1 MVMNPISALR
11 GTVLPI
17 SNVLAGVVVVFGIAM
32 LVPAAMAIVDGDSGQ
47 RAFVQ
52 SAFAIFVLGGIWWLA
67 TRRYRRELRIRDG
80 ILLVTLSWIFMP
92 ALAALP
98 LELGI
103 PGLSFTDAYFEAVSG
118 LTTTGSTVLSD
129 LDHLAA
135 SLNFWRHLLHWIG
148 GMGIIVLAVAI
159 LPLLGVG
166 GMQLFRA
173 ETPGPMKDSKLT
185 PRIAHTA
192 KALWY
197 VYAGITLA
205 CVIALR
211 FAGMSWFD
219 AVCHAFSAM
228 SLGGFSTH
236 DQSIG
241 YFDSLRIELVLST
254 FQIVSAM
261 SFATH
266 FLAVRERSLKPYA
279 RDVEAKAMLR
289 ILAVSVVGLAL
300 FLTWKGTY
308 PDFLSALRHASFN
321 IITVATTSGFAT
333 QDYAQW
339 PMFAPLWMLFLS
351 CIIPSAGSTGG
362 GIKMIRAVLLAK
374 QSARELVGILHPNL
388 MRPVKVAQNVVDN
401 SVILAVLGF
410 VFLYFMS
417 VVVLTLILIASG
429 LDLTAA
435 LTATVASINNT
446 GPGLDIVGPTSNYS
460 VLNDFQTWVCT
471 LAMLLGRLEV
481 FTFIVIFT
489 PAFWKK

>member
-1 MVMNPISALR
+1 MKLVSALR

-17 SNVLAGVVVVFGIAM
+17 SNVLAGIVVVFSIAM
-32 LVPAAMAIVDGDSGQ
+32 LVPAAIAQLYDDSGQ
-47 RAFVQ
+47 LAFGE
-52 SAFAIFVLGGIWWLA
+52 SAFGIFVAGGLCWLL
-67 TRRYRRELRIRDG
+67 TRRFRRELKVRDG
-80 ILLVTLSWIFMP
+80 LLLVTLAWVMVP

-98 LELGI
+98 LMLGI
-103 PGLSFTDAYFEAVSG
+103 PDLSFTDAYFEAVSG
-118 LTTTGSTVLSD
+118 LTTTGATVLSD

-135 SLNFWRHLLHWIG
+135 SLNFWRHFLHWIG
-148 GMGIIVLAVAI
+148 GMGIIVLAVAV

-211 FAGMSWFD
+211 LAGMSWFD
-219 AVCHAFSAM
+219 AVCHAFSTM

-236 DQSIG
+236 DASIG
-241 YFDSLRIELVLST
+241 YFDSLRVEMVLST
-254 FQIVSAM
+254 FEIIAAM

-266 FLAVRERSLKPYA
+266 FLAVRERSLAPYK
-279 RDVEAKAMLR
+279 RDTEAKTILK
-289 ILAVSVVGLAL
+289 ILAVSVLGLSL
-300 FLTWKGTY
+300 FLMLKGTY
-308 PDFLSALRHASFN
+308 PDYLTALRHATFN
-321 IITVATTSGFAT
+321 IVTIATTCGYST
-333 QDYAQW
+333 QDYGAW
-339 PMFAPLWMLFLS
+339 PLFAPLWMLFLS

-374 QSARELVGILHPNL
+374 QTARELIGILHPNL
-388 MRPVKVAQNVVDN
+388 MRPVKVAHNVVDN

-417 VVVLTLILIASG
+417 VVMITLVLIASG
-429 LDLTAA
+429 LDLTSA

-446 GPGLDIVGPTSNYS
+446 GPGLGIVGPTSNYS

-481 FTFIVIFT
+481 FTLIVIFT
-489 PAFWKK
+489 PAFWRK

>member
-1 MVMNPISALR
+1 MKSVSALR

-17 SNVLAGVVVVFGIAM
+17 SNVLAGIVVVFSVAM
-32 LVPAAMAIVDGDSGQ
+32 LVPAALAQFEDDSGQ
-47 RAFVQ
+47 GAFGV
-52 SAFAIFVLGGIWWLA
+52 SALGIFVAGCLWWLA
-67 TRRYRRELRIRDG
+67 TRRFRRELKVRDG
-80 ILLVTLSWIFMP
+80 ILLVTLAWVMVP

-98 LELGI
+98 LMLGI

-118 LTTTGSTVLSD
+118 LTTTGSTVLSG

-135 SLNFWRHLLHWIG
+135 SLNFWRHFLHWIG
-148 GMGIIVLAVAI
+148 GMGIIVLAVAV

-205 CVIALR
+205 CVISLKL
-211 FAGMSWFD
+211 AGMSWFD
-219 AVCHAFSAM
+219 AVCHAFSTMA
-228 SLGGFSTH
+228 LGGFSTH
-236 DQSIG
+236 DASVG

-254 FQIVSAM
+254 FEIIAAM

-266 FLAVRERSLKPYA
+266 FLAVRERSLAPYK
-279 RDVEAKAMLR
+279 RDTEAKTILK
-289 ILAVSVVGLAL
+289 ILAVSVLGLAL
-300 FLTWKGTY
+300 FLTVKGTY
-308 PDFLSALRHASFN
+308 PDYFTALRHAAFN
-321 IITVATTSGFAT
+321 IITIATTCGFAT
-333 QDYAQW
+333 QDYASW
-339 PMFAPLWMLFLS
+339 PLFAPLWMLFLS

-374 QSARELVGILHPNL
+374 QTARELTGVLHPNL
-388 MRPVKVAQNVVDN
+388 MRPVKVAQTVVDN

-417 VVVLTLILIASG
+417 VVVLTLVLIASG

-435 LTATVASINNT
+435 LTATVASINNA
-446 GPGLDIVGPTSNYS
+446 GPGLGIVGPTSNYS
-460 VLNDFQTWVCT
+460 VLNDFQTWVCAV
-471 LAMLLGRLEV
+471 AMLLGRLEV
-481 FTFIVIFT
+481 FTLIVIFT
-489 PAFWKK
+489 PAFWRK

>member
-1 MVMNPISALR
+1 MNPISALR

-17 SNVLAGVVVVFGIAM
+17 SNVLAGVVAVFGVAM
-32 LVPAAMAIVDGDSGQ
+32 LVPAAMAIIGDDSGQ
-47 RAFVQ
+47 RAFVD
-52 SAFAIFVLGGIWWLA
+52 SAFAIVLLGGLWWLA

-80 ILLVTLSWIFMP
+80 ILLVSLSWILVP

-98 LELGI
+98 LMIGI
-103 PGLSFTDAYFEAVSG
+103 PGLSFTDAYFESVSG
-118 LTTTGSTVLSD
+118 LTTTGATVLNG
-129 LDHLAA
+129 LDQLAA

-205 CVIALR
+205 CVLALHI
-211 FAGMSWFD
+211 AGMSWFD
-219 AVCHAFSAM
+219 AICHAFSAM

-236 DQSIG
+236 NQSIG
-241 YFDSLRIELVLST
+241 YFHSLPIELVLST
-254 FQIVSAM
+254 FQIIAAM

-266 FLAVRERSLKPYA
+266 FLAVRERSLAPYM
-279 RDVEAKAMLR
+279 RDTEVKAILA

-300 FLTWKGTY
+300 FLTWQKIY
-308 PDFLSALRHASFN
+308 PDFVSSLRHASFN
-321 IITVATTSGFAT
+321 IITIATTCGFST
-333 QDYAQW
+333 QDFALW
-339 PMFAPLWMLFLS
+339 PLFAPLWMLFLS

-374 QSARELVGILHPNL
+374 QTARQLTGILHPNL
-388 MRPVKVAQNVVDN
+388 MRPVKVGQNVVDN

-446 GPGLDIVGPTSNYS
+446 GPGLGIVGPASNYS

>member
-1 MVMNPISALR
+1 MATQSLSPLR

-17 SNVLAGVVVVFGIAM
+17 SNVLAGIVVVFGLAM
-32 LVPAAMAIVDGDSGQ
+32 LVPATFAVADADSGQ
-47 RAFVQ
+47 FAFSQ
-52 SAFAIFVLGGIWWLA
+52 SALGTILVGGLWWLL
-67 TRRYRRELRIRDG
+67 TRRFRRELKVRDG
-80 ILLVTLSWIFMP
+80 ILLVTLAWILIP
-92 ALAALP
+92 VLAALP
-98 LELGI
+98 LIAGI

-129 LDHLAA
+129 LDHLAQ
-135 SLNFWRHLLHWIG
+135 SLNFWRHFLHWIG
-148 GMGIIVLAVAI
+148 GMGIIVLAVAV

-205 CVIALR
+205 CILALKL
-211 FAGMSWFD
+211 AGMSWFD
-219 AVCHAFSAM
+219 AVCHAFSTMA
-228 SLGGFSTH
+228 LGGFSTH
-236 DQSIG
+236 DASIG
-241 YFDSLRIELVLST
+241 YFDSLRIEMVMST
-254 FQIVSAM
+254 FQIIAAM

-266 FLAVRERSLKPYA
+266 FLAIRERSLAPYF
-279 RDVEAKAMLR
+279 RDTEAKAMLR
-289 ILAVSVVGLAL
+289 LLAISVFGLAL
-300 FLTWKGTY
+300 FLTLKGTY
-308 PDFLSALRHASFN
+308 PDYLTALRHATFN
-321 IITVATTSGFAT
+321 IITVATTCGFST
-333 QDYAQW
+333 QDYANW
-339 PMFAPLWMLFLS
+339 PLFAPLWMLFLS

-374 QSARELVGILHPNL
+374 QSARELTGILHPNL

-417 VVVLTLILIASG
+417 VVVLTLVLVASG
-429 LDLTAA
+429 LELSPA
-435 LTATVASINNT
+435 LSATVASINNT
-446 GPGLDIVGPTSNYS
+446 GPGLGIVGPASNYA
-460 VLNDFQTWVCT
+460 VLSDFQTWVCAI
-471 LAMLLGRLEV
+471 AMLLGRLEV
-481 FTFIVIFT
+481 FTLIVIFT

>member
-1 MVMNPISALR
+1 MKPVSALR

-17 SNVLAGVVVVFGIAM
+17 SNVLAGIVVVFSVAM
-32 LVPAAMAIVDGDSGQ
+32 LVPAALAQLDDDSGQ
-47 RAFVQ
+47 LAFGE
-52 SAFAIFVLGGIWWLA
+52 SALGIFLAGGLCWLA
-67 TRRYRRELRIRDG
+67 TRRFRRELKVRDG
-80 ILLVTLSWIFMP
+80 LLLVTLAWVMLP

-98 LELGI
+98 LMRGI

-118 LTTTGSTVLSD
+118 LTTTGATVLSN

-135 SLNFWRHLLHWIG
+135 SLNFWRHFLHWIG
-148 GMGIIVLAVAI
+148 GMGIIVLAVAV

-211 FAGMSWFD
+211 LAGMSWFD
-219 AVCHAFSAM
+219 AVCHAFSTM

-236 DQSIG
+236 DASIG
-241 YFDSLRIELVLST
+241 YYNSLRIELVITT
-254 FQIVSAM
+254 FEIIAAM

-266 FLAVRERSLKPYA
+266 FLAVRERSLAPYK
-279 RDVEAKAMLR
+279 RDAEAKTILK
-289 ILAVSVVGLAL
+289 ILAISVLGLSI
-300 FLTWKGTY
+300 FLTLKGAY
-308 PDFLSALRHASFN
+308 PDFLTALRHAAFN
-321 IITVATTSGFAT
+321 IITIATTCGFST
-333 QDYAQW
+333 QDYAAW
-339 PMFAPLWMLFLS
+339 PLFAPLWMLFLS

-374 QSARELVGILHPNL
+374 QTARELTGILHPNL
-388 MRPVKVAQNVVDN
+388 MRPVKVGQNVVDN
-401 SVILAVLGF
+401 SVILAILGF

-417 VVVLTLILIASG
+417 VVVLTLVLIASG
-429 LDLTAA
+429 LELTPA
-435 LTATVASINNT
+435 LTATVASINNA
-446 GPGLDIVGPTSNYS
+446 GPGLGIVGPTSNYA
-460 VLNDFQTWVCT
+460 VLNDFQTWVCA

-481 FTFIVIFT
+481 FTLIVIFT

>member
-1 MVMNPISALR
+1 MAINPISALR

-17 SNVLAGVVVVFGIAM
+17 SNVLAAVVVVFGAAM
-32 LVPAAMAIVDGDSGQ
+32 LVPAAMAIADGDSGQ
-47 RAFVQ
+47 RAFAQ
-52 SAFAIFVLGGIWWLA
+52 SALAIFVLGGLWWLA

-80 ILLVTLSWIFMP
+80 ILLVTLAWIFIP

-98 LELGI
+98 LKFGI

-129 LDHLAA
+129 LEHLAP
-135 SLNFWRHLLHWIG
+135 SFNFWRHLLHWIG

-197 VYAGITLA
+197 VYAGVTLA
-205 CVIALR
+205 CAIALR

-219 AVCHAFSAM
+219 AVCHAFSTM

-236 DQSIG
+236 DKSIG

-254 FQIVSAM
+254 FQIIAAM

-266 FLAVRERSLKPYA
+266 FLAVRDRSLRPYA

-289 ILAVSVVGLAL
+289 LLAVSVVGLSL
-300 FLTWKGTY
+300 FLTLKGTY

-321 IITVATTSGFAT
+321 IITVATTSGFST

-339 PMFAPLWMLFLS
+339 PLFAPLWMLFLS

-362 GIKMIRAVLLAK
+362 GIKMIRALLLAK
-374 QSARELVGILHPNL
+374 QSARELVGVLHPNL

-429 LDLTAA
+429 LDFTTA

-446 GPGLDIVGPTSNYS
+446 GPGLGIVGPYSNYS
-460 VLNDFQTWVCT
+460 VLNDFQTWVCA

-481 FTFIVIFT
+481 FTLIVIFT
-489 PAFWKK
+489 PAFWK